1 MLIIAEDFVGGT
13 MIAHWQAG
21 QTQTGFRQNL
31 MRRLRRGA
39 LGALVFEALGYERST
54 AALAAP
60 DIFRNVLRF
69 ILSSNL
75 GSAFRR
81 PRVESRSHR
90 YFARCPC
97 RWWPNR

>member
-39 LGALVFEALGYERST
+39 LGALVFEALAQGVQDGFGQRFASGFAQLPGE
-54 AALAAP
+54 P
-60 DIFRNVLRF
+60 VGFGVLD
-69 ILSSNL
+69 
-75 GSAFRR
+75 A
-81 PRVESRSHR
+81 
-90 YFARCPC
+90 
-97 RWWPNR
+97 NRHV